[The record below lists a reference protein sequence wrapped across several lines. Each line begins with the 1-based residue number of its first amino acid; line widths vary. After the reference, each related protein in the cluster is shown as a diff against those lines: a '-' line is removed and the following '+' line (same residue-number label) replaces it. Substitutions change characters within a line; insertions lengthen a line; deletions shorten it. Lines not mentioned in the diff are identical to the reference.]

1 MYTTVVTY
9 LTTIA
14 QPFPIFRRLLAI
26 IPSMK
31 NHPQLIVL
39 NQKVNTDTK
48 SPTKSTS
55 AVIPNQLYHL
65 RNNSNPEP
73 QNPVK
78 THMLL

>member
-1 MYTTVVTY
+1 
-9 LTTIA
+9 
-14 QPFPIFRRLLAI
+14 
-26 IPSMK
+26 MK

-48 SPTKSTS
+48 SPTNSTS

-65 RNNSNPEP
+65 RNNSNPDP
-73 QNPVK
+73 QKPVK